1 MNSIYSVIFEA
12 NGTVILQ
19 NTQISQNLYGSF
31 LKLTP
36 SSIMLGECTQS
47 FQCTSSNILNILFS
61 NSTGSIFSGSWTAFC
76 PAFSFY
82 LTSPGPI
89 SVTTKKTT
97 IKTTPKTT
105 TLKTTTTSPKINTTS
120 TPPKITSPLP
130 KITSSTKVTTSSS
143 SKVTTTSTSTKL
155 AG

>member
-76 PAFSFY
+76 PAFSIY

-105 TLKTTTTSPKINTTS
+105 TTSTKINTISTPKVTTPSTTSKITTTTTSIKI
-120 TPPKITSPLP
+120 
-130 KITSSTKVTTSSS
+130 
-143 SKVTTTSTSTKL
+143 

>member
-19 NTQISQNLYGSF
+19 NTQISQNLFGSF

-105 TLKTTTTSPKINTTS
+105 PKTTTTSTKINTIS
-120 TPPKITSPLP
+120 TP
-130 KITSSTKVTTSSS
+130 KVTTPSTT
-143 SKVTTTSTSTKL
+143 SKITTTTTSIKI

>member
-105 TLKTTTTSPKINTTS
+105 PKTTTTSTKINTIS
-120 TPPKITSPLP
+120 TP
-130 KITSSTKVTTSSS
+130 KVTTPSTT
-143 SKVTTTSTSTKL
+143 SKITTTTTSIKI

>member
-105 TLKTTTTSPKINTTS
+105 TTSTKINTTS
-120 TPPKITSPLP
+120 TP
-130 KITSSTKVTTSSS
+130 KVTTPSTT
-143 SKVTTTSTSTKL
+143 SKITTTTTSIKI

>member
-143 SKVTTTSTSTKL
+143 TKVTTTSTTKL

>member
-105 TLKTTTTSPKINTTS
+105 TTSTKINTISTPKVTTPSTTSKITTTTTSIKI
-120 TPPKITSPLP
+120 
-130 KITSSTKVTTSSS
+130 
-143 SKVTTTSTSTKL
+143 